1 ESSERRS
8 QFKQQAGHQDNNNN
22 KLQSVQVYKWSSARQ
37 PLWVQSP
44 GCYVAE
50 GGEFSILTA
59 WCMKLLIITVR
70 HAAAMQLL
78 FLLQGLLGTILYT
91 THAVNPILTTVIQVV
106 DSNSGSE
113 AATSQLAS
121 TNSPAPS
128 TLSTAPNLTTLMPST
143 VDRQTQEPSTAL
155 SLPDGN
161 SSNITTD
168 VTTPETSSSSSSAV
182 PAGSILRMSTATA
195 TVTEVHM
202 PVTDT
207 FLPSAGTDNKEFTV
221 TTETE
226 TVIQSSGIPGY
237 FPTTVTANGPA
248 STQPPET
255 EHTNTPWPQS
265 TTSTSPTDI
274 SSSSSQSSIT
284 THQTPNRETLT
295 TENESTNSPTLLTD
309 KLVPESSL
317 SSHLTSG
324 SVSVEMLTTTT
335 KVHHSTSTS
344 ASNTPPSSASASA
357 TPTPSSSSTPQ
368 STPTSSLHT
377 TTKSIATVLTENKT
391 LIVPGTEHTTDHTIT
406 TPVSAMP
413 LSYEASQ
420 STSPEP
426 NITTSSHLTT
436 VSNSSLPLSATTATT
451 IPTTKSVTSPSILN
465 TSGLTY
471 VSTLQSTS
479 TLAHETSQDTLTS
492 LSMTSAPAILPSTQR
507 SSTATSSAD
516 THASTSLQ
524 DLINET

>member
-1 ESSERRS
+1 
-8 QFKQQAGHQDNNNN
+8 
-22 KLQSVQVYKWSSARQ
+22 
-37 PLWVQSP
+37 
-44 GCYVAE
+44 
-50 GGEFSILTA
+50 
-59 WCMKLLIITVR
+59 
-70 HAAAMQLL
+70 
-78 FLLQGLLGTILYT
+78 
-91 THAVNPILTTVIQVV
+91 
-106 DSNSGSE
+106 
-113 AATSQLAS
+113 
-121 TNSPAPS
+121 
-128 TLSTAPNLTTLMPST
+128 
-143 VDRQTQEPSTAL
+143 
-155 SLPDGN
+155 
-161 SSNITTD
+161 
-168 VTTPETSSSSSSAV
+168 
-182 PAGSILRMSTATA
+182 MSTATA

-465 TSGLTY
+465 TSGIHSSSRYRPFNYSIKHNPNYNTIVYNQNSFSAHNIYTY
-471 VSTLQSTS
+471 PNSSPGSSNRRQHCTLHRCSIICNDN
-479 TLAHETSQDTLTS
+479 H
-492 LSMTSAPAILPSTQR
+492 AISIHV
-507 SSTATSSAD
+507 TAD
-516 THASTSLQ
+516 IKHDIFRVQHTHIYHPNKNYQYPITTNNIPRCCSHVRLF
-524 DLINET
+524 